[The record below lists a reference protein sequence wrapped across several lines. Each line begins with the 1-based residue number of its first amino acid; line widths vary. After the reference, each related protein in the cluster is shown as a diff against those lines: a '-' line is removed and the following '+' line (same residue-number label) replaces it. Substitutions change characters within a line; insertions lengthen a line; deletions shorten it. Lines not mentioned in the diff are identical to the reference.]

1 MSGVAASVHSVETSP
16 GQTDSPTSG
25 ASPLYLLSTPA
36 RHYHALAYSVSQ
48 SRSIAQCPPLD
59 FPAPERNRL
68 IIRGISG
75 NCGPFMEMARG
86 PQTGFEAIAARG
98 TTFPRSGLSVYL
110 GMSLRFMHIEIPF

>member
-25 ASPLYLLSTPA
+25 ESPLYLLSTPA

-59 FPAPERNRL
+59 FPASERNRL

-86 PQTGFEAIAARG
+86 PQTGFEEIVARG
-98 TTFPRSGLSVYL
+98 TTFPPSGLWAY
-110 GMSLRFMHIEIPF
+110 F